1 MGKLIPIPIFPLP
14 SILKGSK
21 NLINV
26 VFWRDWVHS
35 RYISLVKKIDKTQ

>member
-26 VFWRDWVHS
+26 GFGETGCILDIFH
-35 RYISLVKKIDKTQ
+35 